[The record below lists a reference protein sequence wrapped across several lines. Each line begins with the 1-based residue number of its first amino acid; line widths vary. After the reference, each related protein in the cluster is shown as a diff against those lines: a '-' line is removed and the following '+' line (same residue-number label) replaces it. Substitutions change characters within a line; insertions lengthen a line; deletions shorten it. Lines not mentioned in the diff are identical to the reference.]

1 MIEEVATTKKEK
13 AQSAPVPAAAQSGTA
28 ERPSTIVDQTLLLLV
43 TAAVIVLDHLTKL
56 YIEIWLPLNTSWQPW
71 PEYAHIFQFTHVSN
85 TGAAFGLFP
94 TGSNLFMVVA
104 VAVAVII
111 IVYNY
116 RLPTGHYLFR
126 FALGM
131 QLGGALGNLVD
142 RVRLG
147 HVTDFL
153 DFGPWP
159 VFNLADASIV
169 AGVVV
174 LIILMLLENQEEGEE
189 MTAEAVAESDV
200 EGRAERVYERPVLV
214 KQRTS
219 AENDDWPDRPDMLR
233 HE

>member
-1 MIEEVATTKKEK
+1 MMIEEVVTTQKETV
-13 AQSAPVPAAAQSGTA
+13 PVPSPGSD
-28 ERPSTIVDQTLLLLV
+28 EKPSTIADQTLLLVV
-43 TAAVIVLDHLTKL
+43 TAAVIIIDHLTKL

-71 PEYAHIFQFTHVSN
+71 PEYGDIFQFTHVSN
-85 TGAAFGLFP
+85 TGAAFGFFP
-94 TGSNLFMVVA
+94 TGSNVFMVVA
-104 VAVAVII
+104 LLVAGII

-126 FALGM
+126 IALGL

-153 DFGPWP
+153 DFGPTP

-169 AGVVV
+169 VGVAILV
-174 LIILMLLENQEEGEE
+174 LLMILENREADEEP
-189 MTAEAVAESDV
+189 APVAVTDSEVGSVA
-200 EGRAERVYERPVLV
+200 AERVYERPILV
-214 KQRTS
+214 EQRRT
-219 AENDDWPDRPDMLR
+219 AENDNWPDRPDMLR

>member
-1 MIEEVATTKKEK
+1 MIEEVATTQKE
-13 AQSAPVPAAAQSGTA
+13 AVQVVSQPDSAEQ
-28 ERPSTIVDQTLLLLV
+28 PSTIVDQTLLLLV

-71 PEYAHIFQFTHVSN
+71 PEYGDIFQFTHVSN

-94 TGSNLFMVVA
+94 TGSNVFMVVA
-104 VAVAVII
+104 VLVAGII
-111 IVYNY
+111 IIYNY

-126 FALGM
+126 IALGM

-142 RVRLG
+142 RIRLG

-153 DFGPWP
+153 DFGPTP

-169 AGVVV
+169 VGVIILV
-174 LIILMLLENQEEGEE
+174 ILMLLESQEEDEE
-189 MTAEAVAESDV
+189 SMADTGVEAVS
-200 EGRAERVYERPVLV
+200 ERVYERPVLV
-214 KQRTS
+214 ERRTT
-219 AENDDWPDRPDMLR
+219 ADNDNWPDRPDMLR